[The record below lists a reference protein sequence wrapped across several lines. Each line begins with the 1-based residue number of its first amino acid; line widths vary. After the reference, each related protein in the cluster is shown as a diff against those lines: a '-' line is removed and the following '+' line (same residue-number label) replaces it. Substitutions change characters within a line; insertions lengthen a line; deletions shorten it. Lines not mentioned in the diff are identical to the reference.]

1 MAIVNLPSFTSAVKN
16 RPFTFEMSL
25 WSTALCLFFITF
37 GHQEEKRVEPNH
49 AEEHRR
55 VEALHYFNDVQLV
68 FF

>member
-1 MAIVNLPSFTSAVKN
+1 MAIVNLPSFMSAVKN
-16 RPFTFEMSL
+16 RPLTFEMSL
-25 WSTALCLFFITF
+25 WNTASCLFVITF

-55 VEALHYFNDVQLV
+55 VEVLHYFNDVQLV